1 MIEPLTEAV
10 TFEPGDVVAL
20 KSGGPA
26 MTVIG
31 LKEDGVQCLWYAET
45 SDEVK
50 TTVVPA
56 ICVEKAS
63 AFDFDDEDDDEDDDD
78 GKHKKPGK
86 KKRHDDD

>member
-31 LKEDGVQCLWYAET
+31 LKEDNVQCLWYAET

-56 ICVEKAS
+56 TCIEKAS
-63 AFDFDDEDDDEDDDD
+63 AFDFDDEDDDEDDD
-78 GKHKKPGK
+78 GKHKKQGK

>member
-26 MTVIG
+26 MTVIDV
-31 LKEDGVQCLWYAET
+31 KDDTVHCVWYGEE
-45 SDEVK
+45 SDELK
-50 TTVVPA
+50 TDVVPA
-56 ICVEKAS
+56 IALEKAI
-63 AFDFDDEDDDEDDDD
+63 ALEDDDEDDDEDEDD
-78 GKHKKPGK
+78 KRKKQGK

>member
-10 TFEPGDVVAL
+10 TFEPGEVVAL

-45 SDEVK
+45 SD
-50 TTVVPA
+50 
-56 ICVEKAS
+56 
-63 AFDFDDEDDDEDDDD
+63 
-78 GKHKKPGK
+78 
-86 KKRHDDD
+86 R

>member
-10 TFEPGDVVAL
+10 TFEPGEVVAL

-50 TTVVPA
+50 TTVVPS
-56 ICVEKAS
+56 ICIEKAS
-63 AFDFDDEDDDEDDDD
+63 AFDFDDEDADEDDD
-78 GKHKKPGK
+78 GKHKKQGK

>member
-56 ICVEKAS
+56 ICIEKAS
-63 AFDFDDEDDDEDDDD
+63 AFDFDDEDDDEDD
-78 GKHKKPGK
+78 GKHKKQGK